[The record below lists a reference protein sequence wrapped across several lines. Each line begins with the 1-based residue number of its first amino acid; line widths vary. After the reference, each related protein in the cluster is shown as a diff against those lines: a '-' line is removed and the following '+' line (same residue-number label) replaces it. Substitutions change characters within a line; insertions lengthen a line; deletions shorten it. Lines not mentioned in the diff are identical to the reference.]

1 MYKQSSRKRYFQGI
15 VEKKFFVRSNILLY
29 ICIAL
34 VSLLPFRVTAASQ
47 NEITVSAAASLTNVF
62 EEVAKNFETR
72 KKGVK
77 VHINFASSGN
87 LMRQIIAGA
96 PVDVFASAAAR
107 EMDELDKRQLLIDGT
122 RHNFAENGIV
132 LIRPASFKTG
142 LTSFTDLK
150 KNVIKKIAMGN
161 PATVP
166 AGMYA
171 EQTLRNQKIWDSIK
185 DKMIYCEHVRQVL
198 DYVARGEVDAGIV
211 FSTDTAVRAKE
222 VTVVVMAPEGI
233 YNKALYPIAVVRDTK
248 NEALSKMF
256 VDFVL
261 SAEGKKLLEKY
272 GLKSMK

>member
-1 MYKQSSRKRYFQGI
+1 LISQSIAKRYAKGLFAVG
-15 VEKKFFVRSNILLY
+15 EKDGRYREYLTAMESILEVFNKEKQLGRALMLPILEMKKRKELLGDIMKACDAPLPLANMFSMLLEKNRMGYINLIKDVYSELVDEKEGRIRGTLY
-29 ICIAL
+29 
-34 VSLLPFRVTAASQ
+34 TAYP
-47 NEITVSAAASLTNVF
+47 L
-62 EEVAKNFETR
+62 
-72 KKGVK
+72 
-77 VHINFASSGN
+77 
-87 LMRQIIAGA
+87 
-96 PVDVFASAAAR
+96 
-107 EMDELDKRQLLIDGT
+107 
-122 RHNFAENGIV
+122 AENGIV